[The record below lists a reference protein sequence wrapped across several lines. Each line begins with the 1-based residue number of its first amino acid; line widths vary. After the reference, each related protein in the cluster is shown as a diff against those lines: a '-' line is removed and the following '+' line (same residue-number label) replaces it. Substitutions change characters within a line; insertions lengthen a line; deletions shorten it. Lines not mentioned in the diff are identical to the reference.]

1 MLRARRAVFGAV
13 TVVVAV
19 SVAGLSV
26 SRGQSIATVGT
37 TGHSTGPHLHFETR
51 DNGAA
56 VNPRQFLS
64 GGGS

>member
-19 SVAGLSV
+19 SV
-26 SRGQSIATVGT
+26 ATVGT